1 MANLK
6 CEDLYVCEYNRGALV
21 CNETIARELDQV
33 GPCHIVSDGNIVAFY
48 AGDVCWVTDVC
59 NEEKLK
65 SILGFILTE
74 RVVPLFCSVSV
85 QENLNTF
92 LEYVEKLFA

>member
-1 MANLK
+1 MEIVLA
-6 CEDLYVCEYNRGALV
+6 
-21 CNETIARELDQV
+21 TILIICVLAIL
-33 GPCHIVSDGNIVAFY
+33 SY
-48 AGDVCWVTDVC
+48 VC

-74 RVVPLFCSVSV
+74 RVVPLFRSVSV

-92 LEYVEKLFA
+92 LVYVEKLFA

>member
-21 CNETIARELDQV
+21 CNEIIARELAQV
-33 GPCHIVSDGNIVAFY
+33 GPCHIVSDGNIVAFC

-92 LEYVEKLFA
+92 LVYVEKLFA